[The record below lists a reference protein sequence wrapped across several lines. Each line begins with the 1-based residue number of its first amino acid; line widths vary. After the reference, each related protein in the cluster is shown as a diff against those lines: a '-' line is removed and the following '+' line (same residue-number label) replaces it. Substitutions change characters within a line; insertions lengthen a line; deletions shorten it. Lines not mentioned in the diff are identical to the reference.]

1 MELKNKDHSTKLAAF
16 MRARH
21 SIYLSRKAGVS
32 YPWTTDPILSAY
44 RFCNVYREL
53 DVVTIWVRENI
64 REPYAEHPQLAFLLG
79 LARQINHPET
89 LAEIFAEANPA
100 KRWDPERVRR
110 VMNARAARGEKVYT
124 GAYMLYGGNNAS
136 LGTERDK
143 PNFTTKIV
151 LDPLYRARKVTDAAA
166 AKSMEAAHRHLSQF
180 QGWGGF
186 MAYEVVCDM
195 RYTRY
200 GENWSDIN
208 TFAHAGPGAVRGL
221 NRLHGREL
229 KFGLKAGDALQEM
242 IELLAGVRK
251 LWPKTRDCPRLELRE
266 IEHSLCE
273 YDKYER
279 VRLGQGTPRSLYKP
293 ALPTGESA

>member
-1 MELKNKDHSTKLAAF
+1 
-16 MRARH
+16 
-21 SIYLSRKAGVS
+21 
-32 YPWTTDPILSAY
+32 
-44 RFCNVYREL
+44 L
-53 DVVTIWVRENI
+53 DTVTIWVRENI
-64 REPYAEHPQLAFLLG
+64 REPYADHPQLAFLLG

-124 GAYMLYGGNNAS
+124 GAYMLYGGNNAT

-151 LDPLYRARKVTDAAA
+151 LDPLYRARKATDAAA
-166 AKSMEAAHRHLSQF
+166 AQSMEATHRHLAQF

-195 RYTRY
+195 RWTRY
-200 GENWSDIN
+200 GAKWADVN
-208 TFAHAGPGAVRGL
+208 TFAHAGPGAKRGL
-221 NRLHGREL
+221 NRLYGRDV
-229 KFGLKAGDALQEM
+229 KAGLKDGDALQDM
-242 IELLAGVRK
+242 IALLGEVRK
-251 LWPKTRDCPRLELRE
+251 VWPRTKNCPRLELRE

-279 VRLGQGTPRSLYKP
+279 VRLGQGTPRSRYKP
-293 ALPTGESA
+293 ALPPGESL